1 MRDIVL
7 DAAGW
12 RTKDDFYTSFLKAV
26 GAPDWHG
33 RNLDALNDSIATGA
47 INAIEVPYRVVI
59 RNSGCAGAEAQQIID
74 RFASLI
80 EDISE
85 RGCALSIA
93 IEP

>member
-1 MRDIVL
+1 MAHKGR
-7 DAAGW
+7 
-12 RTKDDFYTSFLKAV
+12 FHTSFLKAI

-33 RNLDALNDSIATGA
+33 RNLDALNDSIATGE
-47 INAIEVPYRVVI
+47 INAIELPYRIVI
-59 RNSGCAGAEAQQIID
+59 RNSGAAGAEAQEMIG

-85 RGCALSIA
+85 RGCAVSVT

>member
-1 MRDIVL
+1 MPDIVL
-7 DAAGW
+7 DAAAW

-47 INAIEVPYRVVI
+47 INAIELPHRMVI
-59 RNSGCAGAEAQQIID
+59 RNSGSAGAEAREMIG

-85 RGCALSIA
+85 RGCAVSIT